1 MANKTEHEIQNEIR
15 LAVTRKNK
23 ATTLFRANVGKAW
36 TGKKVVCS
44 DDMITLHE
52 ARPFTT
58 GLSVGF
64 PDLFGLQTVKIM
76 EDMVGKEVAVFVFL
90 EVKRPGG
97 RVMKAQERMTEHL
110 RSLGARGGIVHSVDE
125 AINVLKG
132 KP

>member
-15 LAVTRKNK
+15 LTVTKESK

-36 TGKKVVCS
+36 TGKKIASS
-44 DDMITLHE
+44 DDIITLQE

-58 GLSVGF
+58 GLPIGF
-64 PDLFGLQTVKIM
+64 PDLFGLKTVKIT
-76 EDMVGKEVAVFVFL
+76 EDMVGKEVAMFVFL

-97 RVMKAQERMTEHL
+97 RVMKAQERMIEHL
-110 RSLGARGGIVHSVDE
+110 RSLGARGGIVHSAGE
-125 AINVLKG
+125 AIDMLEE

>member
-15 LAVTRKNK
+15 LAVTRKSK

-58 GLSVGF
+58 GLPVGF
-64 PDLFGLQTVKIM
+64 PDLFGLQTVKIT

-110 RSLGARGGIVHSVDE
+110 RSLGARGGLVHSADE
-125 AINVLKG
+125 AIDMLEG